1 MTSAASGIRE
11 AVRIVADDLE
21 DNLAGLPVIKYDR
34 KYEVAPFVLVQLM
47 GGAGR
52 PDFYEVPV
60 SVVVDAVEM
69 VDSQDD
75 CARLADLIELT
86 FDGLG
91 YGPAEFDIEFFED
104 RGAWAASWR
113 IQVPREL

>member
-1 MTSAASGIRE
+1 MTTAASGLRE
-11 AVRIVADDLE
+11 AVRVLADDLA
-21 DNLAGLPVIKYDR
+21 DNRAGLPVVKYDR
-34 KYEVAPFVLVQLM
+34 KYEVAPFLLVQLL
-47 GGAGR
+47 GASAT

-69 VDSQDD
+69 VESQDEV
-75 CARLADLIELT
+75 ARLADLVEST

-91 YGPAEFDIEFFED
+91 YGPAEFEVEFFED

-113 IQVPREL
+113 IQVPRSW